1 MHAQPTTLATNQGRF
16 VRIYKGQRSQEVETT
31 RRGGNGYQR
40 ATPGGALKD
49 HQRRPGASCRRWEL
63 LFLAPMGP
71 MFDMRLSIPNPESK
85 PSETCQEFPPHPA
98 QAGKLD
104 PESCEALLRGASP
117 SCRRREGAVRS
128 GDAIAPP
135 QRSPVY
141 CSHRAR
147 AAGATLTARTLTAPT
162 CPPPASQP
170 LPLGLAAGDP
180 QGGVARGSVLLV
192 CVF

>member
-1 MHAQPTTLATNQGRF
+1 MLCSHLQGP
-16 VRIYKGQRSQEVETT
+16 EVT
-31 RRGGNGYQR
+31 GGRDHELDLQR

-49 HQRRPGASCRRWEL
+49 HQRCPGASCTSWEL

-104 PESCEALLRGASP
+104 PESCEALLRSG
-117 SCRRREGAVRS
+117 RRRRGGGMRS
-128 GDAIAPP
+128 GDAIVPP

-141 CSHRAR
+141 CSQPSQGCRSHPHRPHPHC
-147 AAGATLTARTLTAPT
+147 PT
-162 CPPPASQP
+162 CLSPTSQP
-170 LPLGLAAGDP
+170 LPLGL
-180 QGGVARGSVLLV
+180 QLVAPKVG
-192 CVF
+192 